1 MNLEVEAYEGEL
13 RELRQRKANDITSN
27 HRYNRIRGIHYQGI
41 KMIENWS
48 SAKVNVYLEE
58 KDKEIDQLHEEIRT
72 LTEQRDDEEARV
84 KVCVKF
90 LRELLHPEYFGWA
103 VTQEIREQARKTL
116 INIGEFYETVG
127 SETKIG

>member
-1 MNLEVEAYEGEL
+1 
-13 RELRQRKANDITSN
+13 
-27 HRYNRIRGIHYQGI
+27 
-41 KMIENWS
+41 MIENWS
-48 SAKVNVYLEE
+48 AAKVNVYLEE
-58 KDKEIDQLHEEIRT
+58 KDKEIDRLHEEIRT

-103 VTQEIREQARKTL
+103 VTQEIREQVRKTL

>member
-1 MNLEVEAYEGEL
+1 
-13 RELRQRKANDITSN
+13 
-27 HRYNRIRGIHYQGI
+27 
-41 KMIENWS
+41 MIEYWS
-48 SAKVNVYLEE
+48 NAKMQSYIED
-58 KDKEIDQLHEEIRT
+58 KHKEIDLLEEEVAI
-72 LTEQRDDEEARV
+72 LKQQRDDEEARV

-103 VTQEIREQARKTL
+103 VTQEIREQVRKTL

>member
-13 RELRQRKANDITSN
+13 RELRQRKDNDITSN
-27 HRYNRIRGIHYQGI
+27 HRYNRIRGIDNQGI
-41 KMIENWS
+41 EMIENWS

>member
-1 MNLEVEAYEGEL
+1 MIMSEWSTSKLL
-13 RELRQRKANDITSN
+13 AN
-27 HRYNRIRGIHYQGI
+27 
-41 KMIENWS
+41 IEERDKS
-48 SAKVNVYLEE
+48 IDRLEE
-58 KDKEIDQLHEEIRT
+58 EVRI

>member
-1 MNLEVEAYEGEL
+1 
-13 RELRQRKANDITSN
+13 
-27 HRYNRIRGIHYQGI
+27 
-41 KMIENWS
+41 MIENWS

-90 LRELLHPEYFGWA
+90 LRELLHPEYFGWS
-103 VTQEIREQARKTL
+103 VNQEVREQARKTL

-127 SETKIG
+127 TETKIG